1 MWQLDPDDLVDRSI
15 PRVLIILAAPLV
27 LQNIIHVANLLV
39 DTFWLGRLG
48 ENEVAAVGLN
58 FPVLSVVAAG
68 ITLVAVGTQLTL
80 AERVG
85 AGRYGTARQL
95 AVTGILT
102 AAVIGVLI
110 SAFVAINADRIM
122 GTLAG
127 ESELGRLSALYLL
140 TIILF
145 YPIAFVSDTIE
156 NAFIGWGDTKAALHI
171 NVTVVVT
178 NIVLDPFLIFG
189 IGPIPALGVQ
199 GAALASGIGFCLGLL
214 VAISFTL
221 GIRSSFR
228 ITRSALTYR
237 WTFAKE
243 ILAIGWPLSGQ
254 RVVSDAVRVAI
265 LGFVAMAGG
274 AAGVAAY
281 TVGERVATLAIV
293 PALGLQQAAQT
304 MVSQNIGA
312 DRSRRARRVTTI
324 GIGLATGSLLLLGIF
339 QWIFAGVIVD
349 ILVPDITETGRELSI
364 LFLQILALSYW
375 ALGATYLILA
385 GFNGVQRTRTSF
397 VIDLLKY
404 WGIRFPIAVLA
415 IPATVTF
422 SVLGMS
428 VSPGI
433 DLGIEAIFW
442 AVTIS
447 NIIAA
452 MGAGG
457 YFLYC
462 SHQGM
467 FQRAARLSVQK
478 TSESD

>member
-1 MWQLDPDDLVDRSI
+1 MWHLDPGDVVERSI
-15 PRVLIILAAPLV
+15 PRVLVVLAAPLV
-27 LQNIIHVANLLV
+27 LQNIIHVANIIV

-68 ITLVAVGTQLTL
+68 ITLVAIGTQLTL

-85 AGRYGTARQL
+85 AGKHVSARRL

-102 AAVIGVLI
+102 AAFIGIVISTAVFFG
-110 SAFVAINADRIM
+110 ADWM
-122 GTLAG
+122 MFTLAG
-127 ESELGRLSALYLL
+127 DPVLGGLAALYLS

-156 NAFIGWGDTKAALHI
+156 NAFIGWGDTRAALHI
-171 NVTVVVT
+171 NLVIVGT

-189 IGPIPALGVQ
+189 IGPFPTMGVQ
-199 GAALASGIGFCLGLL
+199 GAAIASGIGFSLGLVL
-214 VAISFTL
+214 ALSYAL
-221 GIRSSFR
+221 GLRSSFR
-228 ITRSALTYR
+228 ITRTS
-237 WTFAKE
+237 FAYSTDLARE
-243 ILAIGWPLSGQ
+243 ILSIGWPLSGQ
-254 RVVSDAVRVAI
+254 RVVGEVVRVAI

-281 TVGERVATLAIV
+281 TVGERVATLVIV

-312 DRSRRARRVTTI
+312 DRPRRARRVTTV
-324 GIGLATGSLLLLGIF
+324 GIALATGVLLAFGII
-339 QWIFAGVIVD
+339 QWVFAGLIVD
-349 ILVPDITETGRELSI
+349 ILVPDLSETGRDLSI

-385 GFNGVQRTRTSF
+385 GFNGIRRTRTSF

-404 WGIRFPIAVLA
+404 WGIRFPIAILA
-415 IPATVTF
+415 IPTTVTF
-422 SVLGMS
+422 TVLGIS
-428 VSPGI
+428 ISPGI
-433 DLGIEAIFW
+433 DLGVEAIFW

-447 NIIAA
+447 NVMAA
-452 MGAGG
+452 IGAGA
-457 YFLYC
+457 YLLVTTR
-462 SHQGM
+462 QGM
-467 FQRAARLSVQK
+467 FQRAANRSANNIGG
-478 TSESD
+478 D